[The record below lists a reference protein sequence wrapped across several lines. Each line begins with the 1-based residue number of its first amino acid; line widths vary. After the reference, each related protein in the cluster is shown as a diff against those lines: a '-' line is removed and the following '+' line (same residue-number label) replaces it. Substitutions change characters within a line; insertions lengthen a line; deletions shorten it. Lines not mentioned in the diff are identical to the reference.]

1 MISVLVW
8 LILPFVGHCVLY
20 SITPE
25 YKIVLQPTSTELA
38 HCYYLEKIRESG
50 WNRFYIH
57 ANPQVNMLDQYRG
70 AGFLEGYATYK
81 EIYYAYNNFYKSLVL
96 NGNPNINIKAKNF
109 AD

>member
-1 MISVLVW
+1 
-8 LILPFVGHCVLY
+8 
-20 SITPE
+20 
-25 YKIVLQPTSTELA
+25 
-38 HCYYLEKIRESG
+38 
-50 WNRFYIH
+50 
-57 ANPQVNMLDQYRG
+57 MLDQYRG